1 MAKLEN
7 HVLYWRPT
15 CPFCVRVVAYMDEHG
30 IECERRN
37 VLEDLSAYDDLV
49 AIGGKRQIPCLV
61 IEGRALYESSDIIA
75 YCAQYA

>member
-15 CPFCVRVVAYMDEHG
+15 CPFCVRVVNYLDEHG
-30 IECERRN
+30 IECDMRN
-37 VLEDLSAYDDLV
+37 VLEDPTAYDDLV

-61 IEGRALYESSDIIA
+61 IEGRALYESSDIIE
-75 YCAQYA
+75 YCARLA